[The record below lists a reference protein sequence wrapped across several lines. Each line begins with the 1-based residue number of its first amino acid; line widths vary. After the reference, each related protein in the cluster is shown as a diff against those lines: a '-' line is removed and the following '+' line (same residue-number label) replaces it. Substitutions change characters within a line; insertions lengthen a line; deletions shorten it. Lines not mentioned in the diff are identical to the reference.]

1 MNAKDK
7 KYTLEGVLIAII
19 WVAVVWAVTLL
30 FFGCMT
36 PKKAVDYLK
45 KKELLADTCAANFP
59 VKERTDTLI
68 EIRYREDST
77 LINELLAINKG
88 LEKKLAYLEGLP
100 PKIDS
105 ATCQQLRLM
114 YIRDVRLL
122 QIKIK
127 EVQAVAAKQ
136 KDSLIQ
142 VITTKV
148 DSAALKA
155 LQEKHDALQ
164 QDKKVNDAKNE
175 ARIKELEDKVSRRGK
190 LSLFLGISIV
200 ILLIGIGFIIGKKIK
215 I

>member
-1 MNAKDK
+1 MDAKDK
-7 KYTLEGVLIAII
+7 KYTIEGVLIAILL
-19 WVAVVWAVTLL
+19 VAAVWAATSFLL
-30 FFGCMT
+30 GCMT

-88 LEKKLAYLEGLP
+88 LEAKLAYLEGLP

-122 QIKIK
+122 QLKIK
-127 EVQAVAAKQ
+127 EMQAAAAKQ
-136 KDSLIQ
+136 KDSLIR